1 MRYFLCFLLAL
12 SYFGKALPQNF
23 EGGVLGGLTASQI
36 DGDNYRGYNK
46 VGLQG
51 GAWVRRKFTYTLEG
65 QMEIRY
71 VQKGALKTNTV
82 KDPTYSRT
90 ALHYVDIPLMAQ
102 YVYNEQMVIELG
114 IDPEV
119 LVKARLEDEN
129 GIIPIPDPTYNRFTM
144 SAVAGLGYRFLE
156 VFSVHFRFNYSI
168 LPIRA
173 HPSGQTYLL
182 NRGHYSNVLSF
193 AVYYQ
198 IGGK

>member
-1 MRYFLCFLLAL
+1 MRYFLCILLISSL
-12 SYFGKALPQNF
+12 SATVRPQNF
-23 EGGVLGGLTASQI
+23 EGGVLAGLTASQI
-36 DGDNYRGYNK
+36 DGDSYRGYNK

-51 GAWVRRKFTYTLEG
+51 GAWVRRMFTYTLGG

-71 VQKGALKTNTV
+71 MQKGALKTNTV

-102 YVYNEQMVIELG
+102 YVYNKQMVIELG
-114 IDPEV
+114 LDPEV

-129 GIIPIPDPTYNRFTM
+129 GVIPIPDPAYNRFTM

-156 VFSVHFRFNYSI
+156 VFSAHFRFNYSI

-198 IGGK
+198 IRGK

>member
-1 MRYFLCFLLAL
+1 MRYFFCIILCFFLL
-12 SYFGKALPQNF
+12 GKTRPQNF
-23 EGGVLGGLTASQI
+23 EGGVLLGLTASQI

-51 GAWVRRKFTYTLEG
+51 GGWVRRMFTYTVGG
-65 QMEIRY
+65 QMELRY

-90 ALHYVDIPLMAQ
+90 ALHYVDIPLMVQ
-102 YVYNEQMVIELG
+102 YVYNERIVLELG
-114 IDPEV
+114 LDPEV
-119 LVKARLEDEN
+119 LMKARLEDEN
-129 GIIPIPDPTYNRFTM
+129 GVIPIPDPTYNRFTM

-156 VFSVHFRFNYSI
+156 VFSAHFRFNYSI

-198 IGGK
+198 IRGK